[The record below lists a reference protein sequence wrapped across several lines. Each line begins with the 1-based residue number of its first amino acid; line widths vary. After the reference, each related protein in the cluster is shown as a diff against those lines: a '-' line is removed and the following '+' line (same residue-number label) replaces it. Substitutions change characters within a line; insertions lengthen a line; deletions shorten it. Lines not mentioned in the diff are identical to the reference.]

1 MSDLTTLSMTESADA
16 FAKGEVTAEAMVQ
29 ASLARIDAHGAKVNA
44 VIRLDREAA
53 LAAAVAQDKAR
64 AGGAVQPARSPVRR

>member
-16 FAKGEVTAEAMVQ
+16 FARGEVTAEAMVR

-53 LAAAVAQDKAR
+53 LEAAAAAGQGAR
-64 AGGAVQPARSPVRR
+64 RRHACPARWPVRR